1 MRVPFQLASPPGC
14 HITHIPKGNLVL
26 CTKLTFFVQW
36 HFLLFRPWVFSRGLG
51 CGARRRP
58 ACTLRCKCG
67 PWTRS
72 VASALGVQSHE
83 NRQVSTGRHSERLEP
98 SRRMQTHTVKTNP
111 TGFPNAADG
120 MHKLPGHLVLLLSCS
135 CSFSS
140 ALALVLVLVLECFC
154 LRARARVLECW

>member
-58 ACTLRCKCG
+58 AWTLRCKCG
-67 PWTRS
+67 PWPRS
-72 VASALGVQSHE
+72 VARGSSKSRKLASNHGFRFRPPRAS
-83 NRQVSTGRHSERLEP
+83 QVPCKTRTTVLFIRMNHDDLLFQ
-98 SRRMQTHTVKTNP
+98 RRMKRSHSTQHAQDNKDYSTP
-111 TGFPNAADG
+111 TW
-120 MHKLPGHLVLLLSCS
+120 HWTR
-135 CSFSS
+135 SS
-140 ALALVLVLVLECFC
+140 SSVV
-154 LRARARVLECW
+154 RQ